1 MSLRPQAE
9 QQVQREETMLQN
21 IRNILIGITE
31 EGEADER
38 SSALPYGLAL
48 ARQANAHVTVQ
59 AASLKLTLTHAF
71 VSAFAEGLVAAENR
85 RLDAL
90 AHAVADSS
98 QRAAAASGLA
108 CTTQAPQLA
117 YPDLIRSFTSLARA
131 HDLTVLDA
139 EPVALAVD
147 RGLIEAMLTDSGRP
161 LIVVPQ
167 GRETFAG
174 DRIVVAWDGSA
185 KAARALHDALPF
197 LRAAT
202 QVELVSVTG
211 EKDLAHTVP
220 GAEIAPHLARHG
232 VAVNV
237 LALPALNG
245 DVAETLRNH
254 AHLTRADMIVM
265 GAYVHSRLREMVLGG
280 TTQSLLRNTPV
291 PLFLSY

>member
-1 MSLRPQAE
+1 
-9 QQVQREETMLQN
+9 MLQN
-21 IRNILIGITE
+21 IRSILIGITE
-31 EGEADER
+31 EGDAEER
-38 SSALPYGLAL
+38 SSALAYGLSL
-48 ARQANAHVTVQ
+48 ARQANAHVTIQ

-71 VSAFAEGLVAAENR
+71 ISAFAEGLVVAENR
-85 RLDAL
+85 RLNAL
-90 AHAVADSS
+90 ARAVADSS

-117 YPDLIRSFTSLARA
+117 YPALIRSFASLARA
-131 HDLTVLDA
+131 HDLTILDA
-139 EPVALAVD
+139 EPIALAVD
-147 RGLIEAMLTDSGRP
+147 RGLIEAVLMDSGRP

-167 GRETFAG
+167 DREAFAG
-174 DRIVVAWDGSA
+174 SRIVVAWDGSA
-185 KAARALHDALPF
+185 KAARALNDALPF

-211 EKDLAHTVP
+211 EKDLEHTLLP
-220 GAEIAPHLARHG
+220 GVEIAPHLTRHG
-232 VAVNV
+232 LTVNV
-237 LALPALNG
+237 LVLPAKDG

>member
-1 MSLRPQAE
+1 MIENVRS
-9 QQVQREETMLQN
+9 
-21 IRNILIGITE
+21 ILIGITE
-31 EGEADER
+31 EGDGEER
-38 SSALPYGLAL
+38 SSVLAYGLAL
-48 ARQANAHVTVQ
+48 ARQADAHVTVQ
-59 AASLKLTLTHAF
+59 AASLKLTVPYSF
-71 VSAFAEGLVAAENR
+71 VRSFAEGLAAAENR
-85 RLDAL
+85 RVDAL
-90 AHAVADSS
+90 ARTIADTS
-98 QRAAAASGLA
+98 QRAAAASGVA

-117 YPDLIRSFTSLARA
+117 YPDLIKSFAALARS

-139 EPVALAVD
+139 EPIALAVD
-147 RGLIEAMLTDSGRP
+147 RGLIEAVLMDSGRP

-167 GRETFAG
+167 GRETFAC

-185 KAARALHDALPF
+185 KAARALNDALPF

-232 VAVNV
+232 ITVSV
-237 LALPALNG
+237 LALPAMGG

-280 TTQSLLRNTPV
+280 TTQSLLRNAPV